1 MNFINT
7 LSDKKII
14 LDRFLSYVKICTTSN
29 SENADKGIQPST
41 TQQFDLANILVA
53 ELKTLGAIDVQITE
67 HCYVYAKIP
76 ATKGF
81 ENIPPFALLAHLDTS
96 EEVSGKNIKPIL
108 TETNGD
114 TIITSDG
121 TTLLGADDKAGITAI
136 MSTLEYLYNHKEIS
150 HGVIE
155 ICFSPDEETG
165 HGMDNVPLHLI
176 TSKRAYT
183 VDGGDLGELETEC
196 FNAYKTEVHFEGVSC
211 HTGTAKGKM
220 ISAIRMASHFIT
232 NLPTNELP
240 ETTEGY
246 QGFYAPLNMTCSIE
260 NAKIIMILRDFTTD
274 GIKNKKS
281 IIEKLAK
288 ETAELFNGKFNV
300 YHELQYL
307 NMKDELSKYP
317 EIVNDLIKAYEL
329 SQIKPK
335 FIPIRGG
342 TDGSRLT
349 EIGIPTPN
357 IFTGGHD
364 FHSKTEWCSLNQ
376 LSKAVDVLINLALV
390 ISKS

>member
-41 TQQFDLANILVA
+41 TQQFDLANILVE

-136 MSTLEYLYNHKEIS
+136 MSTLEYLYNHKEIN

-176 TSKRAYT
+176 TSKCAYT

-274 GIKNKKS
+274 GIENKKS

-300 YHELQYL
+300 YDELQYL
-307 NMKDELSKYP
+307 NMKDELLDKYA
-317 EIVNDLIKAYEL
+317 EIL
-329 SQIKPK
+329 S
-335 FIPIRGG
+335 R
-342 TDGSRLT
+342 T
-349 EIGIPTPN
+349 
-357 IFTGGHD
+357 
-364 FHSKTEWCSLNQ
+364 CSA
-376 LSKAVDVLINLALV
+376 LSAQANSFPAAEKITY
-390 ISKS
+390 